1 MRLHG
6 FGTLSLTPIP
16 PPGSLSRKRFHAISK
31 ADWIRIQIKSAT
43 RVTDGALFW
52 LVWALAIA
60 QPPPGAAAVLVDE
73 FDAGHFQGTPILAA
87 DKWISDLQFFDYLS
101 LLQVFRIEN
110 GTSCAHGCRD
120 DQSII
125 D

>member
-1 MRLHG
+1 MNLQWAGSDEPSAAQSPLNSRLLNSCL
-6 FGTLSLTPIP
+6 FKSSTLENAALFEMFWPLMFTQS
-16 PPGSLSRKRFHAISK
+16 H
-31 ADWIRIQIKSAT
+31 T
-43 RVTDGALFW
+43 RV
-52 LVWALAIA
+52 
-60 QPPPGAAAVLVDE
+60 AAVLVDE
-73 FDAGHFQGTPILAA
+73 FDAGHLQGTPILAA

-101 LLQVFRIEN
+101 LLQVFRIGN

>member
-1 MRLHG
+1 MASPAAEHRQ
-6 FGTLSLTPIP
+6 SDP
-16 PPGSLSRKRFHAISK
+16 PPHGSARPNPCGHGADFGHAEPRQRSS
-31 ADWIRIQIKSAT
+31 WGQE
-43 RVTDGALFW
+43 GA
-52 LVWALAIA
+52 
-60 QPPPGAAAVLVDE
+60 
-73 FDAGHFQGTPILAA
+73 TPILAA

>member
-1 MRLHG
+1 MRFARTTPKLQDNSYEPG
-6 FGTLSLTPIP
+6 KLLTLFL
-16 PPGSLSRKRFHAISK
+16 RAFAK
-31 ADWIRIQIKSAT
+31 ADA
-43 RVTDGALFW
+43 
-52 LVWALAIA
+52 
-60 QPPPGAAAVLVDE
+60 GAAAVLVDE

>member
-1 MRLHG
+1 
-6 FGTLSLTPIP
+6 
-16 PPGSLSRKRFHAISK
+16 
-31 ADWIRIQIKSAT
+31 
-43 RVTDGALFW
+43 LFW
-52 LVWALAIA
+52 PLAIA
-60 QPPPGAAAVLVDE
+60 QSHTRAATVLVDE
-73 FDAGHFQGTPILAA
+73 LDAGHFQGTPILAA
-87 DKWISDLQFFDYLS
+87 DKWISDLRFFDYLS

>member
-1 MRLHG
+1 MLIHFQAPHSTSG
-6 FGTLSLTPIP
+6 LGEHLMVSGHQDL
-16 PPGSLSRKRFHAISK
+16 AISHLL
-31 ADWIRIQIKSAT
+31 
-43 RVTDGALFW
+43 GW
-52 LVWALAIA
+52 LCLAEA
-60 QPPPGAAAVLVDE
+60 YSGSTTVFVDE
-73 FDAGHFQGTPILAA
+73 FDTGHFQGTPILTA

>member
-1 MRLHG
+1 MAHSKRWRRL
-6 FGTLSLTPIP
+6 FGLFC
-16 PPGSLSRKRFHAISK
+16 SRMFAQSH
-31 ADWIRIQIKSAT
+31 T
-43 RVTDGALFW
+43 R
-52 LVWALAIA
+52 
-60 QPPPGAAAVLVDE
+60 AAAVLVDE

-110 GTSCAHGCRD
+110 GTSYAHGCRD